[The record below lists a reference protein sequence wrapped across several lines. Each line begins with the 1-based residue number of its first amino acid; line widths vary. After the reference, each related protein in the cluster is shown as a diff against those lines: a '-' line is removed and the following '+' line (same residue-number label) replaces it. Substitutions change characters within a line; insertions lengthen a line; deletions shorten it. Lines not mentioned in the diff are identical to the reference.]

1 MSSSLVVLIA
11 GVTGGIGS
19 DLARRLTVAGWQV
32 AGYAR
37 SADRLAALRAELP
50 ALVTH
55 ACDATINRPK
65 DSDFDLP
72 GSRERQ
78 RVVIRPLAGAR
89 GYRKVQRSKGVGLSS
104 RWNWTEALPGSSV
117 DDFSMEGVFLSSN
130 G

>member
-1 MSSSLVVLIA
+1 MSSSPVVLIA

-78 RVVIRPLAGAR
+78 RVVIRPLASAR
-89 GYRKVQRSKGVGLSS
+89 GYRKVQS
-104 RWNWTEALPGSSV
+104 
-117 DDFSMEGVFLSSN
+117 
-130 G
+130 